1 MWGSKFDKCVDGCQ
15 DLQRLVGELQAHV
28 GFFTVQLNRLE
39 CEIVFLSLFGLMVAL
54 RYLGSQPP
62 LQSVDTPVFCEHP
75 LSWGVLISVD
85 FTPLVISIG
94 VRCTV
99 RNLGPSFCAMMH
111 RVVLFVLS

>member
-1 MWGSKFDKCVDGCQ
+1 MGVKICKGLLVNLKPMLGSSLSSSTDWS
-15 DLQRLVGELQAHV
+15 
-28 GFFTVQLNRLE
+28 
-39 CEIVFLSLFGLMVAL
+39 EIVFLSLFGLMVAL